1 MSAPWTPA
9 TLPTS
14 SLDPPSP
21 PRRLTTSSSD
31 LSARLRHEE
40 TATPGRGT
48 DREPSGVSVRAE
60 RPSLARATRS
70 TRIRQ
75 ALATNGDIPHGRVRV
90 LPGGGIRRRR
100 GQQSRPPTRRMPPA
114 AQKCPRTR
122 RMSPAAAPEYG
133 ASLASRATGAPTAPA
148 PTSNHDLRAP
158 HRSQKRPSRGRRDR
172 LQGKRLPA
180 LRCRLPSVGGECP
193 TLTGRGGSPL
203 SQQPGA
209 FGEDR
214 QVHPVTGTDPLLR
227 TAQVGL
233 DG

>member
-1 MSAPWTPA
+1 MMSAPWTPA

-21 PRRLTTSSSD
+21 PRRLTTSNSE

-75 ALATNGDIPHGRVRV
+75 ALATDGDIPRGRVRV
-90 LPGGGIRRRR
+90 LPSGGIRRRR

-114 AQKCPRTR
+114 AQKCPHTR
-122 RMSPAAAPEYG
+122 RMSPTAAPECG
-133 ASLASRATGAPTAPA
+133 ASVASRATGAPTAPA

-158 HRSQKRPSRGRRDR
+158 HRRQKRPDRGRRGG
-172 LQGKRLPA
+172 LQARRLPA
-180 LRCRLPSVGGECP
+180 LRCRLPPAG
-193 TLTGRGGSPL
+193 
-203 SQQPGA
+203 
-209 FGEDR
+209 
-214 QVHPVTGTDPLLR
+214 
-227 TAQVGL
+227 
-233 DG
+233 

>member
-1 MSAPWTPA
+1 MMSAPWTPA

-21 PRRLTTSSSD
+21 PRRLTTSNSE

-75 ALATNGDIPHGRVRV
+75 ALATNGDIPRGRVRV

-100 GQQSRPPTRRMPPA
+100 GQQSRPPTRHLSPA
-114 AQKCPRTR
+114 AQKCPHTR
-122 RMSPAAAPEYG
+122 RMPPAAAPECG
-133 ASLASRATGAPTAPA
+133 ASMASRATGTPTAPA

-158 HRSQKRPSRGRRDR
+158 HTCQKRPGRGRYGHSPGRPS
-172 LQGKRLPA
+172 PA
-180 LRCRLPSVGGECP
+180 GSRHRP
-193 TLTGRGGSPL
+193 LTGRRGSPL
-203 SQQPGA
+203 SQQPGT

>member
-1 MSAPWTPA
+1 MRDAGAGLMAAPWTPA
-9 TLPTS
+9 TLQTS
-14 SLDPPSP
+14 SLAPPSP

-48 DREPSGVSVRAE
+48 DRESSGVSVRAE
-60 RPSLARATRS
+60 RPSLARTTRS

-75 ALATNGDIPHGRVRV
+75 ALATNGDIPRGRVRV

-114 AQKCPRTR
+114 AQKCPHTR
-122 RMSPAAAPEYG
+122 RMSPAAAPEYR
-133 ASLASRATGAPTAPA
+133 ASLASRATGAPTTPA

-158 HRSQKRPSRGRRDR
+158 HRRQKRPSRGRHDR

-180 LRCRLPSVGGECP
+180 LRWRLSAVG
-193 TLTGRGGSPL
+193 
-203 SQQPGA
+203 
-209 FGEDR
+209 
-214 QVHPVTGTDPLLR
+214 
-227 TAQVGL
+227 
-233 DG
+233 

>member
-21 PRRLTTSSSD
+21 PRRLTTSNSE

-75 ALATNGDIPHGRVRV
+75 ALATDGDIPRGRVRV
-90 LPGGGIRRRR
+90 LPSGGIRRR

-114 AQKCPRTR
+114 AQKCPHTRRMPPAAQKCPHTR
-122 RMSPAAAPEYG
+122 RMSPTAAPECG
-133 ASLASRATGAPTAPA
+133 ASVASRATGAPTAPA

-158 HRSQKRPSRGRRDR
+158 HRRQKRPDRGRRGG
-172 LQGKRLPA
+172 LQARRLPA
-180 LRCRLPSVGGECP
+180 LRCRLPPAG
-193 TLTGRGGSPL
+193 
-203 SQQPGA
+203 
-209 FGEDR
+209 
-214 QVHPVTGTDPLLR
+214 
-227 TAQVGL
+227 
-233 DG
+233 

>member
-21 PRRLTTSSSD
+21 PRRLTTSNSE

-75 ALATNGDIPHGRVRV
+75 ALATDGDIPRGRVRV
-90 LPGGGIRRRR
+90 LPSGGIRRRR

-114 AQKCPRTR
+114 AQKCPHTRRMPPAAQKCPHTR
-122 RMSPAAAPEYG
+122 RMSPTAAPKCG
-133 ASLASRATGAPTAPA
+133 ASVASRATGAPTAPA

-158 HRSQKRPSRGRRDR
+158 HRRQKRPGRGRRGG
-172 LQGKRLPA
+172 LQARRLPA
-180 LRCRLPSVGGECP
+180 LRCRLPPAG
-193 TLTGRGGSPL
+193 
-203 SQQPGA
+203 
-209 FGEDR
+209 
-214 QVHPVTGTDPLLR
+214 
-227 TAQVGL
+227 
-233 DG
+233 